1 MSIPLHSKVTEI
13 TYTRIHTQSIA
24 CGLACSL
31 SLVRVVMQGE
41 AVLIGYWRLPRQHL
55 RAATCAALAAA

>member
-1 MSIPLHSKVTEI
+1 MSIPLHSKVAEI

-41 AVLIGYWRLPRQHL
+41 AVLIDY
-55 RAATCAALAAA
+55 